1 MRWCNISIPWITLW
15 PFFMCILNVILFR
28 FGIEIVWDGAR
39 WVPHEPPSVLL
50 LCPLSEWGEPP
61 SALQLPSYPSI
72 SQQVCSFTLWWSNLY
87 NLLAESNIWSTNC
100 IFKFHW
106 FCLCIMTLLNMMVE
120 QYPPLLKHPLPQNF
134 LKNNKNQ

>member
-15 PFFMCILNVILFR
+15 PFMCILNVILFR

-72 SQQVCSFTLWWSNLY
+72 SQQVCIASHCGEAICIICMQKVTFEVLTVFLNFIDFVYVLYDTLEYDGWT
-87 NLLAESNIWSTNC
+87 I
-100 IFKFHW
+100 
-106 FCLCIMTLLNMMVE
+106 
-120 QYPPLLKHPLPQNF
+120 PPTPHTPQTPPPPKF
-134 LKNNKNQ
+134 LKK

>member
-72 SQQVCSFTLWWSNLY
+72 SQQVCIASHCGEAICIICMQKVTFEVLTVFLNFIDFVHVLWHFW
-87 NLLAESNIWSTNC
+87 IW
-100 IFKFHW
+100 W
-106 FCLCIMTLLNMMVE
+106 LNNT
-120 QYPPLLKHPLPQNF
+120 PPPPSQTPPSPQQF
-134 LKNNKNQ
+134 

>member
-106 FCLCIMTLLNMMVE
+106 FCLCIIWHSWIWWLNNT
-120 QYPPLLKHPLPQNF
+120 PPPSSNTPSPQKF
-134 LKNNKNQ
+134 

>member
-15 PFFMCILNVILFR
+15 PFMCILNVILFR

-87 NLLAESNIWSTNC
+87 NLHAESNIWSTNC

-106 FCLCIMTLLNMMVE
+106 FCSCIIWHSWIWWLNNT
-120 QYPPLLKHPLPQNF
+120 PPSSNTPSPQKF

>member
-50 LCPLSEWGEPP
+50 ICPLSEWGEPP

-106 FCLCIMTLLNMMVE
+106 FCSCIMTLFE
-120 QYPPLLKHPLPQNF
+120 YDGWTIPPPPKIFKKITKTNRF
-134 LKNNKNQ
+134 GI

>member
-15 PFFMCILNVILFR
+15 PFMCILNAILFR

-39 WVPHEPPSVLL
+39 WVPHGPPSVLL

-72 SQQVCSFTLWWSNLY
+72 SQQVCIASHCGEAICIICLQKVTFEVLTVFLNFIDFVYVLWHSWIWWLNNTPHSSNTP
-87 NLLAESNIWSTNC
+87 SPQ
-100 IFKFHW
+100 KF
-106 FCLCIMTLLNMMVE
+106 
-120 QYPPLLKHPLPQNF
+120 
-134 LKNNKNQ
+134 